1 MYKKAR
7 TIQPWLTEVHQALH
21 RIPELG
27 RDLPETTAYVAAR
40 LDEMGVPHFACA
52 GGLVAE
58 LAGAP
63 GGPVVA
69 LRADMDALPV
79 TEATGLPQASCHAG
93 KMHACGHDAHMACAL
108 GALRLLRGE
117 SERAATLRVLFQPA
131 EETDGGAAKMIEAGA
146 LDGVSS
152 ALCLHVAP
160 SLAVGQIGVISG
172 PARGASDM
180 FNVTLRGRGCHGA
193 YPHLGADVVA
203 GGAQIIS
210 ALQLLVSRETSPL
223 DPAVLTVGRFAAG
236 TARNIIPD
244 SAEFEGI
251 VRTLNPATRSC
262 MTARVR
268 ELVEGM
274 AAALRLSAEVE
285 FVEGYPALIN
295 DAEVAEVVRRVGAR
309 ELGAENVIT
318 PPCPQLGVDDFACIA
333 ERVPG
338 CYVDLGARRPGG
350 AEEPL
355 HSPRFYPDEGC
366 LPVGAALI
374 AAWAQSQA

>member
-1 MYKKAR
+1 MYKKAQ

-21 RIPELG
+21 RIPELD
-27 RDLPETTAYVAAR
+27 RDLPETTAYVTER

-58 LAGAP
+58 LAGEP
-63 GGPVVA
+63 GAPVVA

-79 TEATGLPQASCHAG
+79 TEATGLPQASRHAG

-117 SERAATLRVLFQPA
+117 GKRAATLRVLFQPA

-152 ALCLHVAP
+152 ALCLHVAS

-244 SAEFEGI
+244 SAGFEGI
-251 VRTLNPATRSC
+251 VRTLDPATRAR
-262 MTARVR
+262 MAARVR
-268 ELVEGM
+268 ELVGGM

-285 FVEGYPALIN
+285 FIEGYPALIN
-295 DAEVAEVVRRVGAR
+295 DAEVAEAVRRAGAR
-309 ELGAENVIT
+309 ELGAENVIA

>member
-108 GALRLLRGE
+108 GALWLLRGE
-117 SERAATLRVLFQPA
+117 GERAATLRVLFQPA

-251 VRTLNPATRSC
+251 VRTLNPATRER
-262 MTARVR
+262 TVRRVR

>member
-27 RDLPETTAYVAAR
+27 RDLLETTTYVAER

-58 LAGAP
+58 LAGEP
-63 GGPVVA
+63 GGPIMA

-79 TEATGLPQASCHAG
+79 TEATGLPQASRHAG
-93 KMHACGHDAHMACAL
+93 KMHACGHDAHMTCAL

-117 SERAATLRVLFQPA
+117 GKRATTLRVLFQPA

-160 SLAVGQIGVISG
+160 SLEVGQIGVISG

-210 ALQLLVSRETSPL
+210 ALQLLISRETSPL

-251 VRTLNPATRSC
+251 VRTLNPATRART
-262 MTARVR
+262 TARVR

>member
-1 MYKKAR
+1 MYKKAQ

-21 RIPELG
+21 RIPELD
-27 RDLPETTAYVAAR
+27 RNLPETTAYVAER

-58 LAGAP
+58 LAGEP
-63 GGPVVA
+63 GAPVVA

-79 TEATGLPQASCHAG
+79 TEATGLPQASRHAG

-160 SLAVGQIGVISG
+160 SLEVGQIGVISG

-244 SAEFEGI
+244 SAGFEGI
-251 VRTLNPATRSC
+251 VRTLDPATRAR
-262 MTARVR
+262 MAARVR
-268 ELVEGM
+268 ELVEGV

-285 FVEGYPALIN
+285 FIEGYPALIN
-295 DAEVAEVVRRVGAR
+295 DAEVAEAVRRAGAR

-338 CYVDLGARRPGG
+338 CYVDLGARGPGG

>member
-1 MYKKAR
+1 MYKKAQ
-7 TIQPWLTEVHQALH
+7 TIQPWLTGVHQALH

-27 RDLPETTAYVAAR
+27 RDLPETTAYVAEC
-40 LDEMGVPHFACA
+40 LDEMGVPHCPCA

-63 GGPVVA
+63 GAPVVA

-93 KMHACGHDAHMACAL
+93 KMHACGHDAHMTCAL

-117 SERAATLRVLFQPA
+117 DKRAATLRVLFQPA

-152 ALCLHVAP
+152 ALCLHVAS
-160 SLAVGQIGVISG
+160 SLEVGQIGVISG

-223 DPAVLTVGRFAAG
+223 DSAVLTVGRFAAG

-244 SAEFEGI
+244 SARFEGI
-251 VRTLNPATRSC
+251 VRTLNPATRART
-262 MTARVR
+262 TARVR

-285 FVEGYPALIN
+285 FIEGYPALIN
-295 DAEVAEVVRRVGAR
+295 DAEVAEAVRRAGTR

-350 AEEPL
+350 PEEPL

>member
-1 MYKKAR
+1 MYKKAQ
-7 TIQPWLTEVHQALH
+7 TIQPWLTGVHQALH
-21 RIPELG
+21 RIPELD
-27 RDLPETTAYVAAR
+27 RDLPETTAYVAEC
-40 LDEMGVPHFACA
+40 LDEMGVPHCPCA

-63 GGPVVA
+63 GAPVVA

-93 KMHACGHDAHMACAL
+93 KMHACGHDAHMTCAL

-117 SERAATLRVLFQPA
+117 DKRAATLRVLFQPA

-152 ALCLHVAP
+152 ALCLHVAS
-160 SLAVGQIGVISG
+160 SLEVGQIGVISG

-223 DPAVLTVGRFAAG
+223 DSAVLTVGRFAAG

-244 SAEFEGI
+244 SARFEGI
-251 VRTLNPATRSC
+251 VRTLNPATRART
-262 MTARVR
+262 TARVR

-285 FVEGYPALIN
+285 FIEGYPALIN
-295 DAEVAEVVRRVGAR
+295 DAEVAEAVRRAGTR

>member
-244 SAEFEGI
+244 SAAFEGI

>member
-1 MYKKAR
+1 MYKKAQ

-27 RDLPETTAYVAAR
+27 RDLPETTAYVAER
-40 LDEMGVPHFACA
+40 LDEMSVPHCPCA

-58 LAGAP
+58 LAGEP
-63 GGPVVA
+63 GAPVVA

-79 TEATGLPQASCHAG
+79 EEATGLPQASCHAG

-117 SERAATLRVLFQPA
+117 GERAATLRVLFQPA

-223 DPAVLTVGRFAAG
+223 DPAVLTVGTFAAG

-244 SAEFEGI
+244 SARFEGI
-251 VRTLNPATRSC
+251 VRTLDPATRART
-262 MTARVR
+262 TARVR
-268 ELVEGM
+268 ELVEGV

-285 FVEGYPALIN
+285 FIEGYPALIN
-295 DAEVAEVVRRVGAR
+295 DAEVAAAVRDVRKVVCG
-309 ELGAENVIT
+309 EAE
-318 PPCPQLGVDDFACIA
+318 A
-333 ERVPG
+333 
-338 CYVDLGARRPGG
+338 
-350 AEEPL
+350 
-355 HSPRFYPDEGC
+355 
-366 LPVGAALI
+366 
-374 AAWAQSQA
+374 

>member
-1 MYKKAR
+1 MYKKAQ

-21 RIPELG
+21 RIPELD
-27 RDLPETTAYVAAR
+27 RDLPETTAYVAER

-58 LAGAP
+58 LAGEP
-63 GGPVVA
+63 GAPVVA

-79 TEATGLPQASCHAG
+79 TEATGLPQASRHAG

-117 SERAATLRVLFQPA
+117 GKRAATLRVLFQPA

-244 SAEFEGI
+244 SAGFEGI
-251 VRTLNPATRSC
+251 VRTLNPATRAR
-262 MTARVR
+262 MAARVR

-285 FVEGYPALIN
+285 FIEGYPALVN
-295 DAEVAEVVRRVGAR
+295 DAEVAAAVRRVGAA

-338 CYVDLGARRPGG
+338 CYVDLGARGPGG

>member
-1 MYKKAR
+1 MYKKAQ

-21 RIPELG
+21 RIPELD
-27 RDLPETTAYVAAR
+27 RDLPETTAYVAER

-58 LAGAP
+58 LAGEPDA
-63 GGPVVA
+63 PVVA

-79 TEATGLPQASCHAG
+79 TEATGLPQASRHAG

-117 SERAATLRVLFQPA
+117 GKRAATLRVLFQPA

-152 ALCLHVAP
+152 ALCLHVAS

-244 SAEFEGI
+244 SAGFEGI
-251 VRTLNPATRSC
+251 VRTLDPATRAR
-262 MTARVR
+262 MAARVR
-268 ELVEGM
+268 ELVEGV

-285 FVEGYPALIN
+285 FIEGYPALVN
-295 DAEVAEVVRRVGAR
+295 DAEVAEAVRRAGAR

-338 CYVDLGARRPGG
+338 CYVDLGARGPGG

>member
-1 MYKKAR
+1 MYKKAQ

-27 RDLPETTAYVAAR
+27 RDLPETTAYVAER
-40 LDEMGVPHFACA
+40 LDEMSVPHCPCA

-58 LAGAP
+58 LAGEP
-63 GGPVVA
+63 GAPVVA

-79 TEATGLPQASCHAG
+79 EEATGLPQASCHAG

-117 SERAATLRVLFQPA
+117 GERAATLRVLFQPA

-223 DPAVLTVGRFAAG
+223 DPAVLTVGTFAAG

-244 SAEFEGI
+244 SARFEGI
-251 VRTLNPATRSC
+251 VRTLDPASRART
-262 MTARVR
+262 TARVR
-268 ELVEGM
+268 ELVEGG
-274 AAALRLSAEVE
+274 AAALLLSAKVASIDD
-285 FVEGYPALIN
+285 YPALIL
-295 DAEVAEVVRRVGAR
+295 DAEVPAAVRRVGAR

-318 PPCPQLGVDDFACIA
+318 PLCPQLGVDDFACIA

-350 AEEPL
+350 VEEPL

-374 AAWAQSQA
+374 AAWAQSRA

>member
-1 MYKKAR
+1 MYKKAQ
-7 TIQPWLTEVHQALH
+7 TIRPWLTEVHQALH
-21 RIPELG
+21 RIPELD
-27 RDLPETTAYVAAR
+27 RDLPETTAYVAER

-58 LAGAP
+58 LAGEP
-63 GGPVVA
+63 GAPVVA

-79 TEATGLPQASCHAG
+79 TEATGLPQASHHAG

-117 SERAATLRVLFQPA
+117 GKRAATLRVLFQPA

-152 ALCLHVAP
+152 ALCLHVAS

-244 SAEFEGI
+244 SAGFEGI
-251 VRTLNPATRSC
+251 VRTLDPATRAR

-285 FVEGYPALIN
+285 FIEGYPALVN
-295 DAEVAEVVRRVGAR
+295 DAEVAAAVRRVGAA

-338 CYVDLGARRPGG
+338 CYVDLGARGPGG

>member
-1 MYKKAR
+1 MYKKAQ

-21 RIPELG
+21 RIPELD
-27 RDLPETTAYVAAR
+27 RNLPETTAYVAER

-58 LAGAP
+58 LAGEP
-63 GGPVVA
+63 GAPVVA

-79 TEATGLPQASCHAG
+79 TEATGLPQASRHAG

-152 ALCLHVAP
+152 ALCLHVAS

-244 SAEFEGI
+244 SAGFEGI
-251 VRTLNPATRSC
+251 VRTLDPATRAR
-262 MTARVR
+262 MAARVR
-268 ELVEGM
+268 ELVEGV

-285 FVEGYPALIN
+285 FIEGYPALIN
-295 DAEVAEVVRRVGAR
+295 DAEVAEAVRRAGAR

-338 CYVDLGARRPGG
+338 CYVDLGARGPGG